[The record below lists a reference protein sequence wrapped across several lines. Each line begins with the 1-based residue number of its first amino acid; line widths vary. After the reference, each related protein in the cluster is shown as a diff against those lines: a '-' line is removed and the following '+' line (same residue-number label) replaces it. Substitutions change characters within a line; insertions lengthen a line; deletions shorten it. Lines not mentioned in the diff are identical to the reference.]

1 MIVLYIALYIALFDF
16 VIALYIALRGTCREY
31 TLVYGSTRWRRH
43 VHERVP
49 CKMPDKSSL
58 KPLWADSVSKM
69 VPERGLESPAKPQLK
84 SSMVL
89 CLKHSFSPGWG
100 KKGAAG
106 QPRLTLLHP
115 SLFQPTNHSASQT
128 MRSKLCASCFG
139 SESQNTIKFWQ
150 VFWWWWSHSALAT
163 KTQVTQFLWPPV
175 NLWSL
180 LVLLEL

>member
-1 MIVLYIALYIALFDF
+1 M
-16 VIALYIALRGTCREY
+16 
-31 TLVYGSTRWRRH
+31 YGSTRWRRH

-163 KTQVTQFLWPPV
+163 KKLKWLSSCGLLWIYDPFLFSWSSSTKEKVTLTTP
-175 NLWSL
+175 
-180 LVLLEL
+180 LEPY

>member
-1 MIVLYIALYIALFDF
+1 
-16 VIALYIALRGTCREY
+16 
-31 TLVYGSTRWRRH
+31 
-43 VHERVP
+43 
-49 CKMPDKSSL
+49 MPDKSSL

-69 VPERGLESPAKPQLK
+69 VPERGLEIPAKPQLK

-128 MRSKLCASCFG
+128 MRSKLFASCFG

-150 VFWWWWSHSALAT
+150 SVLVMMKSFSTGNKNSSDSVLVASCESMI
-163 KTQVTQFLWPPV
+163 PSC
-175 NLWSL
+175 SL
-180 LVLLEL
+180 GALVLRKRSPLLHPWSPISVFKKK